1 MNKQFV
7 LNGILLIFL
16 AIIIGAFGTHVLYNH
31 LSREMFV
38 SFETGVKYQIY
49 QGLGLLIIGLNF
61 DKINFKSNTF
71 FYLYLTG
78 TVFFSFSIYFLVL
91 ANFFQISKTVFI
103 PLTPIGG
110 VLIIC
115 SWILLFVRILTSNLN
130 K

>member
-7 LNGILLIFL
+7 LTAIVLILL

-31 LSREMFV
+31 LSREKFV

-61 DKINFKSNTF
+61 DKINFKSKTF
-71 FYLYLTG
+71 FYLYLIG
-78 TVFFSFSIYFLVL
+78 TVYFSFSIYFLVL
-91 ANFFQISKTVFI
+91 AEFFQFSKTLFI
-103 PLTPIGG
+103 PLTPFGG

-115 SWILLFVRILTSNLN
+115 SWILFFFRILTSNL
-130 K
+130 KK

>member
-1 MNKQFV
+1 MNKQIV
-7 LNGILLIFL
+7 LTGIVLILL
-16 AIIIGAFGTHVLYNH
+16 AIILGAFGTHVLYNH
-31 LSREMFV
+31 LSQERFV

-49 QGLGLLIIGLNF
+49 QGLGLLIIGLNY
-61 DKINFKSNTF
+61 DKIKFKSNTF

-91 ANFFQISKTVFI
+91 ANFFQLSKTLFI

-115 SWILLFVRILTSNLN
+115 SWILLFIHILTSNL
-130 K
+130 KK